1 MRPDVEHDLYFARND
16 KDTWAMARLHRSLLL
31 QIQNSSLWEKED
43 IIDIP
48 LSEEQ
53 MVSFVKSYNPGWE
66 ARYAPY
72 LLGGWFYITRSGWW
86 LKKFKYQKG
95 GDGFYHVTEHY
106 TTPKFMGYNLLA
118 QVILEGNFEE
128 PIIDDRLRALLPT
141 IPLEL

>member
-1 MRPDVEHDLYFARND
+1 
-16 KDTWAMARLHRSLLL
+16 MARLHRSLLL
-31 QIQNSSLWEKED
+31 QIQNSPLWVGED

-53 MVSFVKSYNPGWE
+53 MVSFIKSYNPGWE

-95 GDGFYHVTEHY
+95 SDGFYHVTEHY

-118 QVILEGNFEE
+118 QVILEGDFEE
-128 PIIDDRLRALLPT
+128 PIIDDRLRVLLPT

>member
-1 MRPDVEHDLYFARND
+1 
-16 KDTWAMARLHRSLLL
+16 MARLHRSLLL
-31 QIQNSSLWEKED
+31 QIQNSPLWVGED

-53 MVSFVKSYNPGWE
+53 MVSFIKSYNPGWE

-95 GDGFYHVTEHY
+95 SDGFYHFTEHY

-118 QVILEGNFEE
+118 QVILEGDFEE
-128 PIIDDRLRALLPT
+128 PIIDDRLRVLLPT